1 MPSPSVALTGL
12 LPSSKRVFKMG
23 TEPTAAALCRGSCPR
38 VSFTRA
44 LHLLAIKVRTV
55 EILALELAKCSAFFG
70 YH

>member
-1 MPSPSVALTGL
+1 
-12 LPSSKRVFKMG
+12 MG